1 MRAKKQRIKVLLKTW
16 HMEIRDKNI
25 LVFGL
30 AESGVSASNL
40 LASLGAKVTVTDSKP
55 KEALMKYVERLLPP
69 VRLSLGG
76 HPDGIPQG
84 VDMIVLSPGVPPGIQ
99 PLKKAMEIGIRII
112 GELELAYQVAASSN
126 RQAASG
132 KTPKFLA
139 ITGTNGKSTT
149 TTLLN
154 EMLNRGGF
162 RTILGGNIGNA
173 LTEEILKIAASQVSG
188 VRFQVSEDFQITL
201 LSQLSTLNY
210 IVAEVSSFQ
219 LESIEMFRP
228 AGASILNITPDHMD
242 RYHSMEKYKDAKA
255 QIFANQKEGDFLV
268 LNADDPETLKV
279 RSAKLEVRS
288 EKPRIYYFSRK
299 KEVNGIYFKD
309 GIVFANFTNSSL
321 LTSNSKLIKADEI
334 NIKGVHN
341 LENAMAASAMALLAG
356 CPADAVIS
364 ALKDFEGL
372 EHRLELV
379 REFEGVDYINDS
391 KGTNVDAVVKSLESF
406 SMPVILIAGGRDK
419 DGDFSLLSSLVKSRV
434 KKLVLIGEA
443 REKIKEFLGGLTET
457 IFADNLKEA
466 VMISRKSASKGDVVL
481 LSPACASFDMFRDY
495 KDRGEQ
501 FKKIVKG
508 LS

>member
-1 MRAKKQRIKVLLKTW
+1 
-16 HMEIRDKNI
+16 MELRNKNI

-30 AESGVSASNL
+30 AESGVGASNL
-40 LASLGAKVTVTDSKP
+40 LAGLGAKVTVTDRKP
-55 KEALMKYVERLLPP
+55 KEALMKYVEKLLPS

-76 HPDGIPQG
+76 HPDGILQG
-84 VDMIVLSPGVPPGIQ
+84 VNMIVISPGVPLDIA
-99 PLKKAMEIGIRII
+99 PLRKAKEMGIRII
-112 GELELAYQVAASSN
+112 GELELAYQAINSKFIPIYSGQSSKFP
-126 RQAASG
+126 R
-132 KTPKFLA
+132 FLA

-154 EMLNRGGF
+154 EMLNKGGF

-173 LTEEILKIAASQVSG
+173 LTEEIFGLVRSQKTDD
-188 VRFQVSEDFQITL
+188 DFLITL
-201 LSQLSTLNY
+201 NSQLSTLNY
-210 IVAEVSSFQ
+210 VVAEVSSFQ
-219 LESIEMFRP
+219 LETIEMFRP

-242 RYHSMEKYKDAKA
+242 RYHSMEQYKDAKA

-268 LNADDPETLKV
+268 LNADDIETMKVESEKLKVKIERPETF
-279 RSAKLEVRS
+279 
-288 EKPRIYYFSRK
+288 YFSRK

-309 GIVFANFTNSSL
+309 GVIHSNFNSSL
-321 LTSNSKLIKADEI
+321 LTLNSQLINADEI

-356 CPADAVIS
+356 CPAEAVVS
-364 ALKDFEGL
+364 ALKDFKGL

-419 DGDFSLLSSLVKSRV
+419 DGDFSLLSALVKSRV

-443 REKIKEFLGGLTET
+443 RDKIKKVLGGLTET
-457 IFADNLKEA
+457 IFADNLEEA
-466 VMISRKSASKGDVVL
+466 VMLARKSASKGDVVL

-495 KDRGEQ
+495 KDRGDQ

>member
-1 MRAKKQRIKVLLKTW
+1 
-16 HMEIRDKNI
+16 MELRDKNI

-30 AESGVSASNL
+30 AESGVGASNL
-40 LASLGAKVTVTDSKP
+40 LARFGAKVTVTDSKP
-55 KEALMKYVERLLPP
+55 KEALMKYVERLSPS

-76 HPDGIPQG
+76 HPDQLGILQG
-84 VDMIVLSPGVPPGIQ
+84 VDMIVLSPGVPSDIA
-99 PLKKAMEIGIRII
+99 PLKKAKEMGIRII
-112 GELELAYQVAASSN
+112 GELELAYQVIRSQS
-126 RQAASG
+126 
-132 KTPKFLA
+132 PIPFLA
-139 ITGTNGKSTT
+139 VTGTNGKSTT
-149 TTLLN
+149 TTLLDL
-154 EMLNRGGF
+154 MLKNSGF
-162 RTILGGNIGNA
+162 KTMLGGNIGNA
-173 LTEEILKIAASQVSG
+173 LTEELNKLNVKSEKLKV
-188 VRFQVSEDFQITL
+188 DF
-201 LSQLSTLNY
+201 
-210 IVAEVSSFQ
+210 IVVEVSSFQ
-219 LESIEMFRP
+219 LEAMELFRP
-228 AGASILNITPDHMD
+228 DGASILNITPDHMD
-242 RYHSMEKYKDAKA
+242 RYHSMKKYKDAKA
-255 QIFANQKEGDFLV
+255 QVFANQREGDFLV
-268 LNADDPETLKV
+268 LNADDIETMRLYDSRFSPQASRRGDKIQDSRLPNV
-279 RSAKLEVRS
+279 YL
-288 EKPRIYYFSRK
+288 FSRK

-309 GIVFANFTNSSL
+309 GVIYSNFNSSL
-321 LTSNSKLIKADEI
+321 LTLNSQLIHADEI

-391 KGTNVDAVVKSLESF
+391 KGTNADAVAKSLESF

-419 DGDFSLLSSLVKSRV
+419 DGDFSLLSSLIKSRV

-443 REKIKEFLGGLTET
+443 RDKIKKVLGGLTET
-457 IFADNLKEA
+457 IFADNLEEA
-466 VMISRKSASKGDVVL
+466 VMIARKSASKGDVVL

>member
-1 MRAKKQRIKVLLKTW
+1 
-16 HMEIRDKNI
+16 MEIRDKNI
-25 LVFGL
+25 LVLGL
-30 AESGVSASNL
+30 AESGVGASNL
-40 LASLGAKVTVTDSKP
+40 LASLGAKVTVTDRRP
-55 KEALMKYVERLLPP
+55 KEALMKYVERLLPA

-76 HPDGIPQG
+76 HPDGIMQG
-84 VDMIVLSPGVPPGIQ
+84 VDMIVLSPGVPPDIQ

-112 GELELAYQVAASSN
+112 GELELAYQIIRSEDNSPIPPLLK
-126 RQAASG
+126 G
-132 KTPKFLA
+132 GEEGFLA

-154 EMLNRGGF
+154 EMLNKGGF

-173 LTEEILKIAASQVSG
+173 LTEEIYKIQKNEDIYPHINLKNPPVPPLLKG
-188 VRFQVSEDFQITL
+188 GGGGFDFV
-201 LSQLSTLNY
+201 
-210 IVAEVSSFQ
+210 VAEVSSFQ
-219 LESIEMFRP
+219 LETIEMFRP

-255 QIFANQKEGDFLV
+255 QIFVNQRKGDFLV
-268 LNADDPETLKV
+268 LNADDIETMKVESEKLKVKSERPETF
-279 RSAKLEVRS
+279 
-288 EKPRIYYFSRK
+288 YFSRK

-334 NIKGVHN
+334 NVKGVHN

-356 CPADAVIS
+356 CPAEAVVS

-406 SMPVILIAGGRDK
+406 LMPVILIAGGRDK
-419 DGDFSLLSSLVKSRV
+419 DGDFSLLSYLVKSRV
-434 KKLVLIGEA
+434 KKLILIGEA
-443 REKIKEFLGGLTET
+443 RDKIKKVLGGLTEA
-457 IFADNLKEA
+457 IFADNLEEA

-495 KDRGEQ
+495 KDRGDQ

-508 LS
+508 LF

>member
-1 MRAKKQRIKVLLKTW
+1 
-16 HMEIRDKNI
+16 MELRDKNI

-30 AESGVSASNL
+30 AESGVGASNL

-55 KEALMKYVERLLPP
+55 KEALMKYVEKLLPSI
-69 VRLSLGG
+69 RLSLGG
-76 HPDGIPQG
+76 HPDGILQG
-84 VDMIVLSPGVPPGIQ
+84 VDMIVLSPGVPPDIAS
-99 PLKKAMEIGIRII
+99 LKKAKEMGIRII
-112 GELELAYQVAASSN
+112 GELELAYQVINSKFIPTWSGQSS
-126 RQAASG
+126 
-132 KTPKFLA
+132 KFPKFLA

-154 EMLNRGGF
+154 EMLNKGGF

-173 LTEEILKIAASQVSG
+173 LTEEIGKLIQDAGYKIQDNINHASCIMHHASI
-188 VRFQVSEDFQITL
+188 DF
-201 LSQLSTLNY
+201 

-219 LESIEMFRP
+219 LEAIEMFRP
-228 AGASILNITPDHMD
+228 DGASLLNITPDHMD

-255 QIFANQKEGDFLV
+255 QIFANQREGDFLV
-268 LNADDPETLKV
+268 LNADDIETMRLYDSRCSPQASRRGDKIQDS
-279 RSAKLEVRS
+279 RLPGA
-288 EKPRIYYFSRK
+288 YFFSRK
-299 KEVNGIYFKD
+299 KAVEGVYFKD
-309 GIVFANFTNSSL
+309 GVIYSNFNSSL
-321 LTSNSKLIKADEI
+321 LTLNSQLIHADEI

-356 CPADAVIS
+356 CSADAVIS

-391 KGTNVDAVVKSLESF
+391 KGTNADAVVKSLESF

-419 DGDFSLLSSLVKSRV
+419 DGDFSLLSSLIKSRV

-443 REKIKEFLGGLTET
+443 REKIKKVLGVLTET
-457 IFADNLKEA
+457 IFADNLEEA

-495 KDRGEQ
+495 KDSGEQ

>member
-1 MRAKKQRIKVLLKTW
+1 MDIKDKK
-16 HMEIRDKNI
+16 I

-30 AESGVSASNL
+30 AESGVGASNL
-40 LASLGAKVTVTDSKP
+40 LAGLGAEVTVTDSKP
-55 KEALMKYVERLLPP
+55 KEALMKYVERLLPS

-76 HPDGIPQG
+76 HPDGILQG
-84 VDMIVLSPGVPPGIQ
+84 VDMIVISPGVPLNIA
-99 PLKKAMEIGIRII
+99 PLRRAKEIGIRII
-112 GELELAYQVAASSN
+112 GELELAYQIINSKFKIQNS
-126 RQAASG
+126 
-132 KTPKFLA
+132 KFPKFLA

-154 EMLNRGGF
+154 EMLNKGGF

-173 LTEEILKIAASQVSG
+173 LTEEIGKLIQDNINHASI
-188 VRFQVSEDFQITL
+188 DF
-201 LSQLSTLNY
+201 

-219 LESIEMFRP
+219 LEAIDEFRP
-228 AGASILNITPDHMD
+228 KGAAVLNITPDHMD

-255 QIFANQKEGDFLV
+255 RIFANQGEGDFLV
-268 LNADDPETLKV
+268 LNADDPETVKVESEKLKV
-279 RSAKLEVRS
+279 KS
-288 EKPRIYYFSRK
+288 ESPKIFYFSRK
-299 KEVNGIYFKD
+299 KAVEGVYFKD
-309 GIVFANFTNSSL
+309 GVIYSNFNSSL
-321 LTSNSKLIKADEI
+321 LTLNSQLLRADEI

-356 CPADAVIS
+356 CQADAVVS

-379 REFEGVDYINDS
+379 RKFEGVDYINDS

-419 DGDFSLLSSLVKSRV
+419 DGDFSLLSSPVKSRV

-457 IFADNLKEA
+457 IFADNLEEA

-501 FKKIVKG
+501 FKKIVRG

>member
-1 MRAKKQRIKVLLKTW
+1 
-16 HMEIRDKNI
+16 MEIRDKNI

-30 AESGVSASNL
+30 AESGVGASNL
-40 LASLGAKVTVTDSKP
+40 LASFGAKVTVTDSKP
-55 KEALMKYVERLLPP
+55 KEVLMKYVERLLPS

-76 HPDGIPQG
+76 HPEGILQG
-84 VDMIVLSPGVPPGIQ
+84 VDMIVLSPGVPPDIQ
-99 PLKKAMEIGIRII
+99 LLKKAMEIGIRII
-112 GELELAYQVAASSN
+112 GELELAYQIAASSKW
-126 RQAASG
+126 QVASG
-132 KTPKFLA
+132 KPTKFLA

-154 EMLNRGGF
+154 EMLNKGGF

-173 LTEEILKIAASQVSG
+173 LTEEILNSSLVTRQSLL
-188 VRFQVSEDFQITL
+188 DF
-201 LSQLSTLNY
+201 

-219 LESIEMFRP
+219 LEAIETFRP
-228 AGASILNITPDHMD
+228 DGASILNITPDHMD

-255 QIFANQKEGDFLV
+255 QIFANQREGDFLL
-268 LNADDPETLKV
+268 LNADDLETMKVESEKLKV
-279 RSAKLEVRS
+279 KS
-288 EKPRIYYFSRK
+288 ERPEAFYFSRK

-309 GIVFANFTNSSL
+309 GVIYSNFRSSL
-321 LTSNSKLIKADEI
+321 FTLHSQLIHADEV

-356 CPADAVIS
+356 CPAEAVVT

-406 SMPVILIAGGRDK
+406 SMPIILIAGGRDK
-419 DGDFSLLSSLVKSRV
+419 DGDFSLLSSLVKRRV

-443 REKIKEFLGGLTET
+443 KGKIKEFLGGLTET
-457 IFADNLKEA
+457 MFADNLEEA

>member
-1 MRAKKQRIKVLLKTW
+1 MDIKN
-16 HMEIRDKNI
+16 KNI

-30 AESGVSASNL
+30 AESGVGASNL

-55 KEALMKYVERLLPP
+55 KEALMKYVERLLTS

-76 HPDGIPQG
+76 HPDGILQG
-84 VDMIVLSPGVPPGIQ
+84 VDMIVLSPGVPPDIQ
-99 PLKKAMEIGIRII
+99 PLKKAKEMGIKII
-112 GELELAYQVAASSN
+112 GELELAYQIISSKFKVQN
-126 RQAASG
+126 S
-132 KTPKFLA
+132 KLPKFLA

-154 EMLNRGGF
+154 AMLNKGGF

-173 LTEEILKIAASQVSG
+173 LTEEIYKIQKSEEICPRINLKNSPIPPLLKG
-188 VRFQVSEDFQITL
+188 GEGGFDFV
-201 LSQLSTLNY
+201 
-210 IVAEVSSFQ
+210 VAEVSSFQ
-219 LESIEMFRP
+219 LEAIEMFRP
-228 AGASILNITPDHMD
+228 AGASILNVTPDHMD

-255 QIFANQKEGDFLV
+255 QIFANQREEDFLI
-268 LNADDPETLKV
+268 LNADDIETMKVESEKLKVKSERPETF
-279 RSAKLEVRS
+279 
-288 EKPRIYYFSRK
+288 YFSRK

-309 GIVFANFTNSSL
+309 GVIYSNFNSSL
-321 LTSNSKLIKADEI
+321 LTLNSQLIHADEV

-356 CPADAVIS
+356 CPAEAVIT

-379 REFEGVDYINDS
+379 RKFEGVDYINDS

-419 DGDFSLLSSLVKSRV
+419 DGDFSLLSSPVKSRV
-434 KKLVLIGEA
+434 KKLILIGEA

-457 IFADNLKEA
+457 IFADNLEEA
-466 VMISRKSASKGDVVL
+466 VMISIKSASKGDVVL

-501 FKKIVKG
+501 FKKIVRG

>member
-1 MRAKKQRIKVLLKTW
+1 
-16 HMEIRDKNI
+16 MEIKDKNI

-30 AESGVSASNL
+30 AESGVGASNL
-40 LASLGAKVTVTDSKP
+40 LARFGAKVTVTDSKP
-55 KEALMKYVERLLPP
+55 KEALIKYVERLLPA

-76 HPDGIPQG
+76 HPDGILRG
-84 VDMIVLSPGVPPGIQ
+84 VDMIVLSPGVPPDIQ
-99 PLKKAMEIGIRII
+99 PLKKAKEMGIRII
-112 GELELAYQVAASSN
+112 GELELAYQVINSKFKIQSS
-126 RQAASG
+126 
-132 KTPKFLA
+132 KFLA

-154 EMLNRGGF
+154 EMLNKGGF

-173 LTEEILKIAASQVSG
+173 LTEEIFGLVRSQKTDD
-188 VRFQVSEDFQITL
+188 DFLITL
-201 LSQLSTLNY
+201 NSQLSTLNY
-210 IVAEVSSFQ
+210 VVVEVSSFQ
-219 LESIEMFRP
+219 LEAIEMFRP
-228 AGASILNITPDHMD
+228 AGAAILNITPDHMD

-255 QIFANQKEGDFLV
+255 QIFANQREGDFLV
-268 LNADDPETLKV
+268 LNADDIETMRLYDSRFKIQDSRLPDV
-279 RSAKLEVRS
+279 
-288 EKPRIYYFSRK
+288 YFFSRK
-299 KEVNGIYFKD
+299 KAVEGVYFKD
-309 GIVFANFTNSSL
+309 GVIYSNFNSSL
-321 LTSNSKLIKADEI
+321 LTLNSQLIRADEI

-341 LENAMAASAMALLAG
+341 MENAMAASAMALLAG
-356 CPADAVIS
+356 CPAEAVVS

-406 SMPVILIAGGRDK
+406 SRPVILIAGGRDK
-419 DGDFSLLSSLVKSRV
+419 DGDFSLLSSLIKSRV

-457 IFADNLKEA
+457 IFADNLEEA
-466 VMISRKSASKGDVVL
+466 VMLARKSASKGDVVL

-495 KDRGEQ
+495 KDRGKQ